1 MINMPHISMLFVA
14 IGGLLLICLVM
25 LIIILRLRQEHQH
38 LKAEIAKTHD
48 NLEQIIAAR
57 TLMLRQAGQ
66 AVSESID
73 YASKL
78 QRGLLPSLDA
88 LEDAFGKVTVFWQP
102 KDVVGGDF
110 YWSGQMGTA
119 RVLVV
124 MDCTGHGVPGA
135 FMTIIAHSAMEQIC
149 ATHNASHSLGKQPP
163 HPATILNELHHR
175 IIALLH
181 KDHDRPTQDR
191 QTLNGLDAAVVVLPQ
206 QADTLAFAGAMM
218 DFYVVSPDGP
228 AKRYQ
233 GNRISLGYGKKH
245 LPALKTITLPIT
257 SGHSY
262 VLATDGL
269 LSQPG
274 HERGFG
280 FGYRRL
286 TAHLT
291 AAATEMPVEA
301 DTKGPGN
308 TSPSH
313 LGKIIMRALRQWQGK
328 QTRRDDVTVMIFQP
342 KP

>member
-102 KDVVGGDF
+102 KDVVGGNF

-124 MDCTGHGVPGA
+124 MVLMFLRCWKSNTRLLISVVP
-135 FMTIIAHSAMEQIC
+135 E
-149 ATHNASHSLGKQPP
+149 KKPP
-163 HPATILNELHHR
+163 KLN
-175 IIALLH
+175 
-181 KDHDRPTQDR
+181 
-191 QTLNGLDAAVVVLPQ
+191 
-206 QADTLAFAGAMM
+206 
-218 DFYVVSPDGP
+218 
-228 AKRYQ
+228 
-233 GNRISLGYGKKH
+233 H
-245 LPALKTITLPIT
+245 L
-257 SGHSY
+257 
-262 VLATDGL
+262 L
-269 LSQPG
+269 LS
-274 HERGFG
+274 
-280 FGYRRL
+280 
-286 TAHLT
+286 
-291 AAATEMPVEA
+291 
-301 DTKGPGN
+301 
-308 TSPSH
+308 
-313 LGKIIMRALRQWQGK
+313 
-328 QTRRDDVTVMIFQP
+328 
-342 KP
+342 